1 MNELIL
7 CVMST
12 IKLEWK
18 EFLLYRYLEIMLLLL
33 MQTFRYSKRLNG
45 EKNLT
50 WRRIDEIQEKE
61 QEAIFQILYLFSS

>member
-1 MNELIL
+1 MNELTL

-18 EFLLYRYLEIMLLLL
+18 KFLLYRYLEIMLLLL

-61 QEAIFQILYLFSS
+61 QEAIFQIWYLFSS